1 MHFERVTKQE
11 KKRTNSMKLSVIN
24 LEKDNDLYSK
34 IVGDLN
40 EKHGGI
46 LDQFEQ
52 RLDVFCLDIA
62 KDRQCTFYRKGDHLV
77 FLHKNAHIDVN
88 TFLNNL
94 ED

>member
-1 MHFERVTKQE
+1 
-11 KKRTNSMKLSVIN
+11 MKLSVVN
-24 LEKDNDLYSK
+24 LQKDNDLYSR

-40 EKHGGI
+40 EKHGGN
-46 LDQFEQ
+46 LDRFES

-62 KDRQCTFYRKGDHLV
+62 RDRQCTFYRKGDHLV
-77 FLHKNAHIDVN
+77 FVHKYAPIDVD